1 MTTWLEDLIDEY
13 PTKRNDRA
21 VARLVRVFAGTPDNV
36 MSQAVADY
44 LLAEQFFP
52 KVGSLRPYVQ
62 TAEETARG
70 ETRYNDIAE
79 QGRRYSDAEMLA
91 WEQER
96 GTMPPDDE
104 LAPGN
109 PDAWEFEIILAVVAP
124 ATDRA
129 IA

>member
-13 PTKRNDRA
+13 PTKRSDKA
-21 VARLVRVFAGTPDNV
+21 VARLARVF
-36 MSQAVADY
+36 S
-44 LLAEQFFP
+44 EFP
-52 KVGSLRPYVQ
+52 QDIMRRATDEYMLNETWFPRAASLRPYVKL
-62 TAEETARG
+62 AEEATRG
-70 ETRYNDIAE
+70 DVRYNDIAE

-104 LAPGN
+104 LATGGPVG
-109 PDAWEFEIILAVVAP
+109 WEFEILLAVVAP
-124 ATDRA
+124 ATERA